1 MDDIKKIMKRQ
12 MLPLLPLRGI
22 TVFPHMTVHF
32 DVGRTKSIKA
42 IGEAM
47 HNHQLISIDQHL
59 LLFRLPSSQIT
70 IVSCYLH

>member
-32 DVGRTKSIKA
+32 DVGRAKSVKA
-42 IGEAM
+42 ISEAM
-47 HNHQLISIDQHL
+47 HNHQLI
-59 LLFRLPSSQIT
+59 
-70 IVSCYLH
+70 